1 MPKCQ
6 EPGPQP
12 SQEKTDTPRKDRG
25 KFFSAPGLPC
35 SEIPFLD
42 EAVQAEKRAQPRRM
56 VPDNP
61 SRGGELRAGLSSA
74 SIMLRPPT
82 PDLARRGERAGGRR
96 SGAGGERAGCP
107 GARPA
112 ASEARCRGPV
122 PAPGPQR
129 HSSTTSAKSSS
140 FGSSDGSSVVVS
152 VFSVSDTEDTCRTQS
167 LSLSGF
173 G

>member
-112 ASEARCRGPV
+112 ASEARCRP
-122 PAPGPQR
+122 PARSVTHRPPPR
-129 HSSTTSAKSSS
+129 SPRPSAPPTAPPSSS
-140 FGSSDGSSVVVS
+140 PCSPCPTPRTPVS
-152 VFSVSDTEDTCRTQS
+152 LYPSYCH
-167 LSLSGF
+167 SGPL
-173 G
+173 